1 MDSVDITPQM
11 TIEDMIERYPQ
22 ASSFFLR
29 FGIKCF
35 TCSGILWGT
44 IEETLRRKGIEDIE
58 GTVEELR
65 RYVAEHA
72 KETLNESGSCEIETP

>member
-1 MDSVDITPQM
+1 MDSVDITPQI
-11 TIEDMIERYPQ
+11 TIEEMIERYPQ

-72 KETLNESGSCEIETP
+72 KETLGRSGSCEIEA

>member
-1 MDSVDITPQM
+1 MDSEDITPQM
-11 TIEDMIERYPQ
+11 TIEEMIERYPQ

-58 GTVEELR
+58 GTVRELR
-65 RYVAEHA
+65 DYVAGKA
-72 KETLNESGSCEIETP
+72 TETAIKSEDRAIRT